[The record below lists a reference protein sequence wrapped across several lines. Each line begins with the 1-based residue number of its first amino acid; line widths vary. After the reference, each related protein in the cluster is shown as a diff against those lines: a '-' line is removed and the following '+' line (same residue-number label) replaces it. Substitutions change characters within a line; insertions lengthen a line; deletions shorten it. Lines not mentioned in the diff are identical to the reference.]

1 MKAIIRSKLIKQ
13 IMRSKHKMKK
23 LKLISTALCLSLLA
37 TGCVSNQ
44 KTPASE
50 QTTAAAT
57 TAVTTEATTEA
68 PAEATTAAPEEAKA
82 SHQVNVDI
90 IKKMTYSD
98 GTNEYNSVE
107 PQIIVDGKAAT
118 EINKALSDY
127 IQKNYPMKKEG
138 NNVDGYSTSIA
149 WGVKDNILS
158 IVIKAGAMDCDY
170 FTHDVFNYDLDTLKA
185 IDDKEVTKSFGMTDD
200 ELFSKAKDIVNKF
213 CSERKDSYD
222 LEKSLASINYDK
234 LTPFILPDGKP
245 GVACSIAYGK
255 DGQFGGSDGVRIF
268 NLTTMEYQN
277 IK

>member
-1 MKAIIRSKLIKQ
+1 
-13 IMRSKHKMKK
+13 MKK

-44 KTPASE
+44 KTPAA
-50 QTTAAAT
+50 TNAAT
-57 TAVTTEATTEA
+57 TAATTEATA
-68 PAEATTAAPEEAKA
+68 ATSAAPEESAAESKTA
-82 SHQVNVDI
+82 HVVNVDI

-118 EINKALSDY
+118 EINKALSAY
-127 IQKNYPMKKEG
+127 IEKNYPMKKEG
-138 NNVDGYSTSIA
+138 NNVDGYATQIA

-170 FTHDVFNYDLDTLKA
+170 FTHDAFNYDLDTLKA
-185 IDDKEVTKSFGMTDD
+185 IDDKEVTKRFGMTDD
-200 ELFSKAKDIVNKF
+200 ELFSKAKDIITKF

-234 LTPFILPDGKP
+234 LTPFILPDGTP

>member
-1 MKAIIRSKLIKQ
+1 
-13 IMRSKHKMKK
+13 MKK
-23 LKLISTALCLSLLA
+23 LKLISSALCLSLLA

-44 KTPASE
+44 KAPASE

-118 EINKALSDY
+118 EINKALSSY
-127 IQKNYPMKKEG
+127 IEKNYPMKKDG
-138 NNVDGYSTSIA
+138 NNVDGFATSIG

-158 IVIKAGAMDCDY
+158 IVIQASDMGTDF
-170 FTHDVFNYDLDTLKA
+170 FTYDIFNYDLDTLKA
-185 IDDKEVTKSFGMTDD
+185 IDDKEVTKVLGMTDD

-222 LEKSLASINYDK
+222 LEKSLASINYEK
-234 LTPFILPDGKP
+234 LTPFVLNDGKP
-245 GVACSIAYGK
+245 CVACSIAYGK
-255 DGQFGGSDGVRIF
+255 DGQFGDSDGVRIF
-268 NLTTMEYQN
+268 NLTTMEATSLS
-277 IK
+277 